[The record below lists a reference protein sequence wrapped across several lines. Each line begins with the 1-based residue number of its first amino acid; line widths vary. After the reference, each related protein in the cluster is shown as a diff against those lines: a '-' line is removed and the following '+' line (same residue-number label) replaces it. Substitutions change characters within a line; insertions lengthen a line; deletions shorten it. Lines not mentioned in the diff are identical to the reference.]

1 MDFVHL
7 ARMRSFTPTAHL
19 WGCTGA
25 LAAAATVVRMTADAN
40 AGVEV
45 GQRGSC
51 VISITDAAALPG
63 FESLAENKKSNA
75 GDAALQY
82 PEDADPMASN
92 PLRIGRNTP
101 SAQHLKCPDSTRRTA
116 LDTAVHGRPS

>member
-1 MDFVHL
+1 M
-7 ARMRSFTPTAHL
+7 
-19 WGCTGA
+19 

-45 GQRGSC
+45 GQRGAC
-51 VISITDAAALPG
+51 VISIADDAALPG
-63 FESLAENKKSNA
+63 FESLAEDKKSNA
-75 GDAALQY
+75 GDAALRY